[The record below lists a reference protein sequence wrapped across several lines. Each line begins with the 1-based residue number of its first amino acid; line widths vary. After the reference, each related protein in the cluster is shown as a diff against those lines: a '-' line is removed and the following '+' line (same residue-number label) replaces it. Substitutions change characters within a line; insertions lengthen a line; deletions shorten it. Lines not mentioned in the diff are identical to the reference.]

1 MALHNLKIVVVDG
14 GKNGSYKSKNAGVD
28 KEDISNTNYKDT
40 GLYKLLH
47 AKETIKNKVT
57 TGMSPTS
64 VMALSMSV
72 KVATQ
77 AVKQAANYYISDIGR
92 QNGDDN
98 YQAMVNRTI
107 EVVSD
112 HLSVLGGA
120 ASGAAAGS
128 MFGGAIG
135 AGIGLLLGAT
145 SSAVS
150 LGFKYAERNRNY
162 QFEMFKQ
169 NNGIAYNISRAN
181 FNTLVGRVR

>member
-28 KEDISNTNYKDT
+28 KEDSSKTNYKDT
-40 GLYKLLH
+40 NLYKLLH

-112 HLSVLGGA
+112 HLSVLSGA
-120 ASGAAAGS
+120 ASGAIAGS
-128 MFGGAIG
+128 MFGGIG
-135 AGIGLLLGAT
+135 AGIGLVLGAT
-145 SSAVS
+145 SSAIS

-162 QFEMFKQ
+162 QFEMFQQ

-181 FNTLVGRVR
+181 FNALAGRVR